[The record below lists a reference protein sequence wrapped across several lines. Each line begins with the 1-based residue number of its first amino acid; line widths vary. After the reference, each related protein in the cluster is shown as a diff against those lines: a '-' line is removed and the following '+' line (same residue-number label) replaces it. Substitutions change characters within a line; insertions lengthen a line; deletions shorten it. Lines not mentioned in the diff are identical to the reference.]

1 MNEWVSEYVCEWI
14 CEWMSEGHLPKLP
27 DLLHHPGLIMF
38 AAVQTTTL
46 RLETT
51 QNTETPWVVWA
62 MDDTLYTVNTS

>member
-1 MNEWVSEYVCEWI
+1 MNEF
-14 CEWMSEGHLPKLP
+14 EWMSEGHLLKLP
-27 DLLHHPGLIMF
+27 DLLHHPGLIIF

-62 MDDTLYTVNTS
+62 MDDNLSEVNTS